1 MLTRPQILALI
12 PHQGTM
18 CLLDDVTA
26 WSVADITCGTSSH
39 LSPDNPLRRNGR
51 LGAISGIE
59 YGLQA
64 AALHGALVQGVTW
77 ASAPVMAGDGAADAA
92 TSPGPG
98 FLAALRDV
106 TLHVERL
113 DDQRF
118 GVLRVTAQAELQA
131 ASGAIYRFV
140 VASEAGAPL
149 VEGRG
154 TIAFAAPAP

>member
-1 MLTRPQILALI
+1 MLTRQQILGLI

-18 CLLDDVTA
+18 CLLDGVAA
-26 WSVADITCGTSSH
+26 WSLADISCGASSH

-51 LGAISGIE
+51 LGAICGIE

-64 AALHGALVQGVTW
+64 AALHGALVHG
-77 ASAPVMAGDGAADAA
+77 AGLSNDSAAIGDRVSDAPA
-92 TSPGPG
+92 PSGPG

-106 TLHVERL
+106 TLHVDRL
-113 DDQRF
+113 DDERY
-118 GVLRVTAQAELQA
+118 GTLRVTAKAEMQA

-140 VASEAGAPL
+140 VASEGGTAL

-154 TIAFAAPAP
+154 TIAFSTAAA

>member
-1 MLTRPQILALI
+1 MLTRQQILALI

-18 CLLDDVTA
+18 CLLDDVTD
-26 WSVADITCGTSSH
+26 WSEADITCGASSH

-51 LGAISGIE
+51 LGAICGIE

-64 AALHGALVQGVTW
+64 AALHGALVHGLPR
-77 ASAPVMAGDGAADAA
+77 SNHNAADTDAVSGVP
-92 TSPGPG
+92 TPPGPG

-113 DDQRF
+113 DDRRF
-118 GVLRVTAQAELQA
+118 GVLKVTAKPEMQA
-131 ASGAIYRFV
+131 AAGAIYRFV
-140 VASEAGAPL
+140 IASETGAPL

-154 TIAFAAPAP
+154 TITFAAASP

>member
-1 MLTRPQILALI
+1 MLTRRQILALI

-26 WSVADITCGTSSH
+26 WTVADITCGTSSH
-39 LSPDNPLRRNGR
+39 LAPDNPLRRNGR
-51 LGAISGIE
+51 LGAICGIE

-64 AALHGALVQGVTW
+64 AALHGALVQGAGRPGEGV
-77 ASAPVMAGDGAADAA
+77 AAGDGAADVPA
-92 TSPGPG
+92 PPEPG

-118 GVLRVTAQAELQA
+118 GVLRVTAQSELQA

-140 VASEAGAPL
+140 VASEAGEPL

-154 TIAFAAPAP
+154 TIAFATASA